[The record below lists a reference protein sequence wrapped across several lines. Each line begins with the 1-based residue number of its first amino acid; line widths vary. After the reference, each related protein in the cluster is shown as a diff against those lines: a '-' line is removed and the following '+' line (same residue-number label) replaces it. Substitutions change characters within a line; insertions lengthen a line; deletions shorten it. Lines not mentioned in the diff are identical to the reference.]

1 MIPARSKLATGLV
14 ALALSALALPL
25 TQQAASA
32 APAGTVG
39 RLNLATSNFELAV
52 GLQESTM
59 GFASLTSPG
68 VGPRAQRAISVK
80 ITPDKKA
87 TLPGACN
94 GKDVTGPETAACVTG
109 LTDVNK
115 LEDKDEIVSYDD
127 VTGSVGGLAVIP
139 ASVAASNSVEI
150 VTAPQTRAFAKGG
163 ALGPGGITT
172 TDRTGNVLHKQ
183 WVNGVVTGPAC
194 PGGNSPGD
202 GSAANF
208 NGGTCATTLGT
219 YGELYSPY
227 ASVVN
232 FNQLMM
238 GIGDVELSPT
248 GKSILATN
256 LHDGHL
262 YTGPVDGDGA
272 LTKIDSLP
280 AFAKSADWR
289 PYGLSSYGDLTIVT
303 WTQIG
308 PNQTTVSF
316 GVASYSSAGVW
327 KEMVAP
333 MSGADLAEGA
343 GLGVISAAE
352 VDAKGR
358 LNVTFIPIYR
368 QATEAFGVGTSAP
381 VMQLASNGVDHWSNN
396 LASASRLTSY
406 SIDKVDTPSFG
417 RMANDQVTG
426 RVAVTTADPLHFHS
440 GGFTEYNT
448 DGTNAGREQ
457 LTWRGIGDGGYETA
471 PPKTVDSS
479 KAATDTDL
487 LVYDTS
493 SATPYWDAYAF
504 GKMSGMG
511 DLENLASQA
520 TIGNRAWADANG
532 NGIQDGGEANIAGV
546 ALEVLDGAGA
556 PIIDPATG
564 VGAVVIT
571 DANGNWVVTLD
582 AGTTVQVRVA
592 ANNWTEGPF
601 ATGGPYAGWNL
612 TKPTQGSDSAVDS
625 NGDPATRNLLGAA
638 GQSFRAGTTDF
649 SFDVGFA
656 QVTAPPVPCIKLL
669 TEVQDKDG
677 KWLDA
682 NTAVAAAVVA
692 NDRTAV
698 VYRFTA
704 TNCGLEPLNGV
715 TISTGIPG
723 TPTITVGDL
732 AVGAS
737 STATTVNAAKEQ
749 LLTAATVTGMGV
761 TSGTLVN
768 AADPAQAVIVATVL
782 PNVLPTPLPAT
793 GSRPTSQLWVA
804 VGLMLVGLLTVRIS
818 RPRNTV

>member
-1 MIPARSKLATGLV
+1 MIHRRSKLTTGLV
-14 ALALSALALPL
+14 ALALSAVALPL

-68 VGPRAQRAISVK
+68 VGPRSLKAISVK
-80 ITPDKKA
+80 ITGDKKA
-87 TLPGACN
+87 TVSGACN
-94 GKDVTGPETAACVTG
+94 GKDVTGPETAGCVTG
-109 LTDVNK
+109 LTDPNK
-115 LEDKDEIVSYDD
+115 LEGKDEIVSYDD

-139 ASVAASNSVEI
+139 ASVATSGAVEI
-150 VTAPQTRAFAKGG
+150 VTAPQTRAFGKGG

-172 TDRTGNVLHKQ
+172 TDRAGNVLHSQ
-183 WVNGVVTGPAC
+183 WVNGVVAGPTC

-202 GSAANF
+202 GSAPSF
-208 NGGTCATTLGT
+208 NGGTCATPLGT
-219 YGELYSPY
+219 YGELYSQY
-227 ASVVN
+227 SSTVN
-232 FNQLMM
+232 LNQLMV
-238 GIGDVELSPT
+238 GIGDVELSPDA
-248 GKSILATN
+248 KSIIATN

-262 YTGPVDGDGA
+262 YTGPVGGEGA
-272 LTKIDSLP
+272 LTKVDSLP
-280 AFAKSADWR
+280 SFAKTPDWR

-303 WTQIG
+303 FTQIG
-308 PNQTTVSF
+308 PNQTTLSF
-316 GVASYSSAGVW
+316 GVASYSSTGVW

-333 MSGADLAEGA
+333 MTGAELAEGG
-343 GLGVISAAE
+343 GLGVMSAAE

-368 QATEAFGVGTSAP
+368 QATEAFGVGISAP
-381 VMQLASNGVDHWSNN
+381 VMQLASNGVDHWSGN

-406 SIDKVDTPSFG
+406 SIDKVDTPSYG

-457 LTWRGIGDGGYETA
+457 LTWRGIGDGGYQTD
-471 PPKTVDSS
+471 PPKTVDAS

-487 LVYDTS
+487 LVYDKS
-493 SATPYWDAYAF
+493 SPTPYWDAYAF

-520 TIGNRAWADANG
+520 TIGNRAWADANN
-532 NGIQDGGEANIAGV
+532 NGVQDAGEANIAGV

-571 DANGNWVVTLD
+571 DANGNWVLTLD

-601 ATGGPYAGWNL
+601 ATGGAYAGWNL
-612 TKPTQGSDSAVDS
+612 TKPAQGSDVAVDS

-656 QVTAPPVPCIKLL
+656 QVAAPPVPCIKLL

-677 KWLDA
+677 KFLDA
-682 NTAVAAAVVA
+682 NTAAGAAIVATDRA
-692 NDRTAV
+692 NV

-704 TNCGLEPLNGV
+704 ANCGLEALNGV
-715 TISTGIPG
+715 TITTGIPG

-737 STATTVNAAKEQ
+737 STPTEVTAAKEQ
-749 LLTAATVTGMGV
+749 LLTAATVTGKGV
-761 TSGTLVN
+761 TSGTVVN
-768 AADPAQAVIVATVL
+768 AADPAQAVLVTQVL

-793 GSRPTSQLWVA
+793 GSRSVPQLWLALGLVT
-804 VGLMLVGLLTVRIS
+804 VGLMAVGFS
-818 RPRNTV
+818 RRRKAI